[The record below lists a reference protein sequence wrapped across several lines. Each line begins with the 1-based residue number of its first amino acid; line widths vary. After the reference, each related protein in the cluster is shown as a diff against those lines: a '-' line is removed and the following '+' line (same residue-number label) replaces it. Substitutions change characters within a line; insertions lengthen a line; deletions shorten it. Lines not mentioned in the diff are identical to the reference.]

1 LVVSASGRGHRT
13 CEDDLFLGYNI
24 DIASDEGCAIAAIGR
39 NAGHHMMLEIMM
51 GVCPWFDAMKSSRG
65 APKASLLRLPIRY
78 AKGAPPCFT

>member
-39 NAGHHMMLEIMM
+39 NAGHHMMLENYD
-51 GVCPWFDAMKSSRG
+51 G
-65 APKASLLRLPIRY
+65 RLSVVRCY
-78 AKGAPPCFT
+78 EEQQRSA